1 MPFVLGLNHRSAPL
15 EVRERLAVGSTRLSE
30 FLESLKSS
38 GPVDGIVALS
48 TCNRTEIYVQ
58 THNRLAARE
67 AIVSRLKQQS
77 QFSDLDPCLYY
88 RESEDCVQHLFRVA
102 SGLDSMVQGENEIL
116 GQVKQAYLAAQQS
129 GFTGKLLNVLFQ
141 RSLYV
146 GKRVRTETALSVG
159 AGSVGSVAVSV
170 AQRIFSDL
178 HEHTVMI
185 LGAGDMAEITA
196 KHLLSQK
203 VRSLI
208 VANRTFERACELAAQ
223 IGGTAMHFDEGLR
236 EMAVAD
242 IVICS
247 TASPRPILHADHV
260 RSIMSQRK
268 GRSLFI
274 IDIAMPRDVDPEVN
288 RIDNVYLFNLD
299 DMQKIV
305 DENQSRRAGEIVKA
319 EHIVKH
325 ETHEFSHWLRNHRAG
340 IQQGLHHRPYSPSPF
355 PLPGERV
362 AKPGEGL

>member
-15 EVRERLAVGSTRLSE
+15 DVREKLAVAPARLAE
-30 FLESLKSS
+30 FLHSLKA
-38 GPVDGIVALS
+38 GYPVDGIVALS

-58 THNRLAARE
+58 THNRLAARDS
-67 AIVSRLKQQS
+67 ITSQLLRQS
-77 QFSDLDPCLYY
+77 EFNGLDSCLYY
-88 RESEDCVQHLFRVA
+88 HESENCVQHLFRVA
-102 SGLDSMVQGENEIL
+102 SGLDSMVKGENEIL
-116 GQVKQAYLAAQQS
+116 GQVKQAYLAAQQN

-141 RSLYV
+141 RSLFV

-178 HEHTVMI
+178 HERTVMI
-185 LGAGDMAEITA
+185 LGAGEMAEITA

-208 VANRTFERACELAAQ
+208 VANRTFDRACELAAL

-236 EMAVAD
+236 QMGVAD

-247 TASPRPILHADHV
+247 TAAPHPILHAEHV
-260 RSIMSQRK
+260 CSIMAERK
-268 GRSLFI
+268 GRSLFL
-274 IDIAMPRDVDPEVN
+274 IDIAMPRDVDPAVN
-288 RIDNVYLFNLD
+288 QIDNVYLFNLD

-305 DENQSRRAGEIVKA
+305 DENETRRAAEVLKA
-319 EHIVKH
+319 ERIIEH

-340 IQQGLHHRPYSPSPF
+340 VQQGLHHRPVSQTQPSSS
-355 PLPGERV
+355 
-362 AKPGEGL
+362 